1 MPRHPHLT
9 LRHSLLLLLL
19 LNGTSWSASSAAST
33 LDFRWP
39 VPSRVLVSMSDW
51 KDSARIVLRWTMRI
65 DTTATSEELRVSN
78 DNVEI
83 LQTGDVGPEGDAQY
97 KLPWEIEALTNQ
109 ALPFM
114 ISRAGDY
121 LRPAKVDAPGE
132 YLRVLRSRYSGQVQP
147 DSVWKDA
154 EAVLRNEYIA
164 DKVAT
169 LGPGQWRLWV
179 EDWLGLDLD
188 SHWPLTSSASLPTAE
203 VTVPGVVSTR
213 RLDASK
219 GSGLVWMER
228 EAIYDGPLATRL
240 MEQYLRSTMRS
251 SGAQDLPD
259 EPMLR
264 SFQRRDRYTVA
275 LEPGTT
281 RPSYARF
288 EQNVEFVMM
297 DGIKHNKPRVTEY
310 MFDWS
315 PPLGRAGSA
324 TMPDSVLAWYRA
336 FRFEEAARS
345 LVRAVAEGSRQA
357 DVHAMLGEV
366 YRRMDRPAD
375 AVLAARRALSIDPRH
390 AFAHEVLA
398 DAFSPRLASWYLAN
412 SDSSWAHLLEGIAC
426 DSTDGNLWLSMYTE
440 SLQRNRPDLTRRSL
454 RSLYASHFFTPS
466 ALAYARWMAD
476 GLPKGSIL
484 LTNGDMDSYPLWCLQ
499 EVEGL
504 RTDVAVVNRA
514 LLNVPWYARYIRD
527 RYSVPL
533 PFKDAVLDSLR
544 QEWWTKGAPS
554 DRIVAGWAAMKRTRV
569 LSNPL
574 HLSVTLDEV
583 QPVLQPN
590 LRLVGASWEFL
601 SDPVKV
607 DVDTVA
613 VRRSLQSIHPS
624 DFRGPI
630 ASERDRSP
638 VRQGST
644 IATNVVS
651 SQLMYAGALFEAGR
665 QTDAMREISRARLMA
680 QEAGIEALMASE
692 IEKTRQHVA
701 GIR

>member
-9 LRHSLLLLLL
+9 LRHSLLLLFL
-19 LNGTSWSASSAAST
+19 LNGTCWSASSAAST

-51 KDSARIVLRWTMRI
+51 KDSVRIVLRWTMRV

-83 LQTGDVGPEGDAQY
+83 LQTGDVGPDGDSQY

-109 ALPFM
+109 APPFM
-114 ISRAGDY
+114 ISRTGDY

-147 DSVWKDA
+147 DSVWKGA

-164 DKVAT
+164 DKLTT

-179 EDWLGLDLD
+179 EDWLGIDLD

-213 RLDASK
+213 GLDASK

-240 MEQYLRSTMRS
+240 MEQSLRSTMRS

-281 RPSYARF
+281 RPSYVRF

-297 DGIKHNKPRVTEY
+297 DGIKHDKPRVTEY

-390 AFAHEVLA
+390 AFAHGVLA
-398 DAFSPRLASWYLAN
+398 DAFSPRLGSWYLTN

-527 RYSVPL
+527 RYGVPL

-554 DRIVAGWAAMKRTRV
+554 DRIVAGWAAMKRTKV

-583 QPVLQPN
+583 QPELQPN

-638 VRQGST
+638 ARQGST

-651 SQLMYAGALFEAGR
+651 SQLMYASALSEAGR
-665 QTDAMREISRARLMA
+665 QTDARREVSRARLMA
-680 QEAGIEALMASE
+680 QEAGIEALMASK